1 MSQFSANTG
10 DIGDGAS
17 RLGRISAEIAEL
29 HGQVGGH
36 YSAAA
41 GTSIDGQLDDLMD
54 TWNVALPQFGAAG
67 DGLQSALFGAAS
79 NYAAADGVTA
89 NAADAAGAPG
99 GVQPA

>member
-17 RLGRISAEIAEL
+17 RLGSISSEIAEL

-41 GTSIDGQLDDLMD
+41 GTSIDGQLDDLMG
-54 TWNVALPQFGAAG
+54 TWNALLPQFGVAG
-67 DGLQSALFGAAS
+67 DSLRSALFGAAS
-79 NYAAADGVTA
+79 NYEAADGVTA
-89 NAADAAGAPG
+89 NAADAAEAPS
-99 GVQPA
+99 GVSPT